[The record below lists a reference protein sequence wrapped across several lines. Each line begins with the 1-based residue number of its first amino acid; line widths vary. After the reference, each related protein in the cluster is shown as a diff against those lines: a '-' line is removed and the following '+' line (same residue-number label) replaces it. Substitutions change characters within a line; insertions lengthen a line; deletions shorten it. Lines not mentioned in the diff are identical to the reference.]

1 MQRIFLILL
10 LVAFVTTTATAQ
22 TTQRI
27 TIDEAIDIALE
38 NNFQLRQAENNLDL
52 AEKNIIGE
60 YADFAPTLNGNLSGS
75 SSEGQQFIAEINT
88 FGNFIN
94 NSVRGGLNVG
104 LPIFNG
110 FENIRSLRSSQLN
123 KQSREENLRR
133 ARETVIFN
141 TASGFLQVILDR
153 ELLEIARQNLETSRK
168 QLEQIKAQVEVGT
181 RPSVDQFNQEAT
193 VANNELEVTNREN
206 ALELSRI
213 QLIRQMQIDPLGDY
227 EFVIPK
233 ANPDELDP
241 NLYNLNKLV
250 DTALENRADINSQEL
265 AIKIQEYQV
274 KIARGAMLPSVN
286 LNAGISSSYSDQ
298 SRNRVPDP
306 NNPGQSISVPI
317 SFEDQFFD
325 QQITKSI
332 GFSVQIPILNGLNQR
347 LNMETQKINY
357 KNARLDL
364 ENIRLQVV
372 QEVTQA
378 FNDYT
383 AVVKQLEASK
393 KSLEA
398 SQKAFETQQ
407 ERYNV
412 GASTLIELS
421 QAQADFV
428 QAQSNYTQAIY
439 NFIFQE
445 KLLDYYLGKLDANI
459 SLN

>member
-1 MQRIFLILL
+1 MQRILLTLL
-10 LVAFVTTTATAQ
+10 LVVFVVSTAAAQ
-22 TTQRI
+22 TTQQI

-52 AEKNIIGE
+52 AEKNIVGE
-60 YADFAPTLNGNLSGS
+60 YADFAPTLSGNLSGS

-141 TASGFLQVILDR
+141 TASGFLQVILDQ
-153 ELLEIARQNLETSRK
+153 ELLEIARQNLETSRQ

-206 ALELSRI
+206 ALALSKI
-213 QLIRQMQIDPLGDY
+213 QLIRQMQIDPLGEY
-227 EFVIPK
+227 EFVIPET
-233 ANPDELDP
+233 NPDELDT
-241 NLYNLNKLV
+241 NLYNLDKLV

-274 KIARGAMLPSVN
+274 KIARGAMLPSLNVN
-286 LNAGISSSYSDQ
+286 ASISSSYSDQ
-298 SRNRVPDP
+298 SRSFTD
-306 NNPGQSISVPI
+306 GQPI

-325 QQITKSI
+325 QQVTKSI
-332 GFSVQIPILNGLNQR
+332 GFSIQVPILNGLNQR

-383 AVVKQLEASK
+383 SVVKQLEASK
-393 KSLEA
+393 KSLDA

-445 KLLDYYLGKLDANI
+445 KLLDFYLGKLDANI